1 MATLT
6 YYSGFSFPSG
16 SKTVQG
22 GNRSGGYS
30 ITVDGLHER
39 LYKSLATATTWVAWN
54 SDGDNTSVTNF
65 DFLWM
70 ISDQNV
76 FLELT
81 CDKGGENGT
90 VVFAHE
96 VQANIPYALA
106 SDDAY
111 ALYTANFATGT
122 EDVIDR
128 LRVRNVSGNTALVE
142 IHLVT

>member
-16 SKTVQG
+16 SKTIQG

-39 LYKSLATATTWVAWN
+39 LYKSLATATTWEAWEA
-54 SDGDNTSVTNF
+54 SDENTSVTNF

-76 FLELT
+76 FIELT
-81 CDKGGENGT
+81 CDKGGEVGT
-90 VVFAHE
+90 VVFACE
-96 VQANIPYALA
+96 VQANIPFVLS

-111 ALYTANFATGT
+111 ALYTANFATGS
-122 EDVIDR
+122 EDLIDR
-128 LRVRNVSGNTALVE
+128 LRVRNVSGSTALVE